1 MITSGNKYYYLPYYW
16 IKEVE
21 GVLVK
26 TGRVST
32 VNNVSDVM
40 TKSNDEPTLRYL
52 QPRLCGHTGVDGK
65 LFEFDVKKAKYLPP
79 WGIFCDTDNNNNST
93 ICNCFKKSSG
103 NILSAKEFYWKAILG
118 NLYLPKFDK
127 GFVLLSPVIG
137 HIFFLFLFNIVYY
150 SLCFHTQTE
159 GAHRQESLLQEIA
172 AMPLATYIIILP
184 ITCIRNVPFTTAIS
198 FLLLSDLLTRYQT

>member
-1 MITSGNKYYYLPYYW
+1 
-16 IKEVE
+16 
-21 GVLVK
+21 
-26 TGRVST
+26 
-32 VNNVSDVM
+32 
-40 TKSNDEPTLRYL
+40 
-52 QPRLCGHTGVDGK
+52 
-65 LFEFDVKKAKYLPP
+65 
-79 WGIFCDTDNNNNST
+79 
-93 ICNCFKKSSG
+93 
-103 NILSAKEFYWKAILG
+103 
-118 NLYLPKFDK
+118 
-127 GFVLLSPVIG
+127 VLLSPVIG